1 MHSRATRHLERTE
14 VSGMELDYMMAL
26 CVKFERTSEKME
38 KLRAEL
44 DKHHDTIAQLLG
56 EQHKKELLRLYD
68 CICAIQEQ
76 AYFDGF
82 VEGFKVA
89 SGICRELSYE
99 KPYSFAE
106 EEELRARGVDIAL

>member
-44 DKHHDTIAQLLG
+44 DKHHDTHLPSCWVSSIRRSYCTCMTVSVRYRNRHTLMGSLRASRWQAVSAVSFPMRS
-56 EQHKKELLRLYD
+56 HTPLLR
-68 CICAIQEQ
+68 
-76 AYFDGF
+76 
-82 VEGFKVA
+82 K
-89 SGICRELSYE
+89 
-99 KPYSFAE
+99 KN
-106 EEELRARGVDIAL
+106 